1 MRGKMSDLVKIDVS
15 KELNEHFAAV
25 IQLRDS
31 LLDSPTTKDSDKVQ
45 GINACTTIIKDLT
58 KIQESLYNSELV
70 AKLQLAIVN
79 AFEDQPFDVREKFYK
94 NLEMNLAN

>member
-1 MRGKMSDLVKIDVS
+1 MQDSVKINVS
-15 KELNEHFAAV
+15 KELNEHFKAV
-25 IQLRDS
+25 ITLRDS
-31 LLDSPTTKDSDKVQ
+31 LLGSQTTKDSDRVQ

-79 AFEDQPFDVREKFYK
+79 AFEEAVPELREKFYK
-94 NLEMNLAN
+94 YLEVKLAN